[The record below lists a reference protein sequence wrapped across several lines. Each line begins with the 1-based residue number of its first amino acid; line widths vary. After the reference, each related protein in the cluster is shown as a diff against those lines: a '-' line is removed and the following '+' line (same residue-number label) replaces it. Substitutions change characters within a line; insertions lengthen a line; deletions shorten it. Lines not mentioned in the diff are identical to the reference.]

1 MVDKVF
7 GANVLIEQA
16 EVNEVTKS
24 GLILPTNKGQKKN
37 IGKVIK
43 VGRGHINFNGEIV
56 PMEVNVGDIV
66 MFQPY
71 AGTKILDEG
80 NEYIIIN
87 EKDILISIKQN
98 NG

>member
-1 MVDKVF
+1 
-7 GANVLIEQA
+7 
-16 EVNEVTKS
+16 
-24 GLILPTNKGQKKN
+24 
-37 IGKVIK
+37 
-43 VGRGHINFNGEIV
+43 
-56 PMEVNVGDIV
+56 MEANVGDIV